1 MYTLIFRPRAFKA
14 WKKLT
19 PAIQRQFHRKL
30 DERLSNPRILSAKLR
45 EMPDCYRIKLG
56 STGYRLVYKVI
67 DARIEVLVLPVG
79 KREGEE
85 SYEIAEAELA
95 KLDD

>member
-1 MYTLIFRPRAFKA
+1 MYQLVFQPRALKA

-19 PAIQRQFHRKL
+19 PALKRQFGKKL
-30 DERLSNPRILSAKLR
+30 DERLAGPRVVSAKLR
-45 EMPDCYRIKLG
+45 DMPDCYKIKLH
-56 STGYRLVYKVI
+56 SSGYRLVYKVI
-67 DARIEVLVLPVG
+67 DTRVEVLVLAIG

-85 SYEIAEAELA
+85 AYDLAEAELA